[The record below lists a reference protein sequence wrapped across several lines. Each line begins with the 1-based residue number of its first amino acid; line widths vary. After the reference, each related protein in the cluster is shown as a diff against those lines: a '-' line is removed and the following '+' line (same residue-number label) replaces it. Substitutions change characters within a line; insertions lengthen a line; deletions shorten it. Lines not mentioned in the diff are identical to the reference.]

1 MPRTAPH
8 SAPPACQKA
17 PSGWPPAA
25 AKAAAASQSTAPPAP
40 QTAAA
45 YAAGRAAA
53 GFDSPAPWLVK
64 EEKAWSDCGGAPNR
78 APNRRQ
84 ASGWRQ
90 TRSLISRRMLSLH
103 KRQTGNSKA
112 CAGAIYYDEQVT
124 DIRRFSSQIRSPS
137 FLSTYLIAA
146 STRIFV
152 IRARYPSHGICR
164 DI

>member
-1 MPRTAPH
+1 MGAL
-8 SAPPACQKA
+8 
-17 PSGWPPAA
+17 PS
-25 AKAAAASQSTAPPAP
+25 
-40 QTAAA
+40 
-45 YAAGRAAA
+45 
-53 GFDSPAPWLVK
+53 
-64 EEKAWSDCGGAPNR
+64 R

-112 CAGAIYYDEQVT
+112 CAGAIYYDEQAT

-146 STRIFV
+146 FVRIFV
-152 IRARYPSHGICR
+152 FAR
-164 DI
+164 DIHHMVFAAIFNATCQNTPARTHSTQACWRFGSRNESRASDFMNRLSEIVPDAGSCA